1 MLEFDFE
8 SSLEKNTKYMK
19 EAIEDIHVG
28 EISTSI
34 RDTSVSGVEIKKDD
48 YLGILDGNIIA
59 SEEKIENSALKII
72 DRALEENRDI
82 SLVTVYYGQEIDK
95 KEAKDVVKKLR
106 KKHKDIDV
114 DLVYGG
120 QPVYYYTITLE

>member
-1 MLEFDFE
+1 M
-8 SSLEKNTKYMK
+8 
-19 EAIEDIHVG
+19 
-28 EISTSI
+28 
-34 RDTSVSGVEIKKDD
+34 
-48 YLGILDGNIIA
+48 DGNIIA

-82 SLVTVYYGQEIDK
+82 SLVTVYYGQKIDK